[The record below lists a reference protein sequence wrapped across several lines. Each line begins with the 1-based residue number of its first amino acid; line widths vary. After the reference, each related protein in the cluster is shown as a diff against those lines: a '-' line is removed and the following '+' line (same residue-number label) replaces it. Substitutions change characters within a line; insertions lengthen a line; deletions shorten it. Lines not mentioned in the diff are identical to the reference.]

1 MQIVIDLEIW
11 FYVCVALADSL
22 LINAVMLIKY
32 LGKKFPHLIYKED

>member
-32 LGKKFPHLIYKED
+32 LGKKYPNLIYK